1 VSSYTASV
9 SDVKLSS
16 TGLTQPGGS
25 QEAEYCIGEQ
35 ETAHAKFFFGK
46 QFVKEEKHCFASKG
60 KSRRNPK
67 KKRRFYLS
75 NWFLSPYTIS
85 QIKKK
90 SHLKFILLVEV
101 MLRNQAG
108 QNTQTEQFNSKN
120 VL

>member
-1 VSSYTASV
+1 LFWGNSLLKRKSIVLLPKGS
-9 SDVKLSS
+9 LEE
-16 TGLTQPGGS
+16 TQ
-25 QEAEYCIGEQ
+25 
-35 ETAHAKFFFGK
+35 
-46 QFVKEEKHCFASKG
+46 
-60 KSRRNPK
+60 K

-75 NWFLSPYTIS
+75 NWFLSPYNIS